1 MCFRARVAPLLA
13 SFVVASCGPASDG
26 PDSPTSAASA
36 PAAAASATATAAL
49 EPSSAATAAPT
60 NAASASSPKIP
71 AGSGDYSGPLADAVA
86 YKKKEI
92 SFDELQKRVLARKLP
107 PHPLG
112 DEYLMMTPPPPPP
125 GIKFD
130 PLMMPSDWEKN
141 WGEVAMTLFAG
152 QITEEEYKR
161 LHKAAHPKCK

>member
-1 MCFRARVAPLLA
+1 MIIRAHRAALLA
-13 SFVVASCGPASDG
+13 CLIAAACGPTTEE
-26 PDSPTSAASA
+26 PESPTSAASGETTTTSA
-36 PAAAASATATAAL
+36 PTAAASSAPVATA
-49 EPSSAATAAPT
+49 S
-60 NAASASSPKIP
+60 ASASSAAGPKIP
-71 AGSGDYSGPLADAVA
+71 PGSGDYSGPLADAVA
-86 YKKKEI
+86 YKQKQI
-92 SFDELQKRVLARKLP
+92 SFEELEKRVLARKLP

-125 GIKFD
+125 GVKFD

-152 QITEEEYKR
+152 QISEDEYKR